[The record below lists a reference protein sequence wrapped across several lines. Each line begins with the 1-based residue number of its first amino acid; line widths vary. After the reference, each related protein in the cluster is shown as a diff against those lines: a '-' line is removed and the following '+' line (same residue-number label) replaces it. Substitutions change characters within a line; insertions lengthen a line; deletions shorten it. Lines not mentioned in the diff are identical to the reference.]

1 MPLTRRVPP
10 APVAAIHRAEV
21 DQAAE
26 TLARSTRAYLRR
38 LLWEL
43 EYPRTAWQRGTGTGA
58 RALAGRPVLLA
69 VQTDNDPPVR
79 TRHEY
84 LDGLLQS
91 TAAGSAL
98 PPPPRPPAA
107 VAPASPPMA
116 QLDEDRL
123 RVYVEAWGRYLA
135 ALVGALVDQELRAH
149 WDGVTRF
156 YTGTVTAVNVPQR
169 VALVVLDADAAGQA
183 RLVAGFGARAWTA
196 RQLARR
202 HVRVGID
209 GTLGAWVDD
218 WS

>member
-1 MPLTRRVPP
+1 
-10 APVAAIHRAEV
+10 V
-21 DQAAE
+21 DQAAA

-43 EYPRTAWQRGTGTGA
+43 EYPRTAWQRGTGTG
-58 RALAGRPVLLA
+58 AGRPVLLA

-116 QLDEDRL
+116 QLDADRL

-183 RLVAGFGARAWTA
+183 RLVAGFGAGGGAA
-196 RQLARR
+196 RSAR
-202 HVRVGID
+202 GSTI
-209 GTLGAWVDD
+209 GADR
-218 WS
+218 